1 MDTQRRV
8 AFVPGVPRLF
18 KALRPKDYSESPK
31 SLGQHLKKRRKKLG
45 LFQREAAERMG
56 ILTETYANWEK
67 DTTEPVAAHFRPVTE
82 FLGYDPTPEARTLAE
97 RLEARRR
104 GLGVTFDQI
113 AGYLGWDPATLTRYL
128 NGTWRILA
136 NRMTALELLLSAKS
150 TDLADI
156 HRLPRR
162 LRRSGRSAST

>member
-1 MDTQRRV
+1 M
-8 AFVPGVPRLF
+8 GVPVTL
-18 KALRPKDYSESPK
+18 KSLRKKGYSEDPK
-31 SLGQHLKKRRKKLG
+31 TLGEHLKKRRKKLG

-113 AGYLGWDPATLTRYL
+113 AGYLGWDPATLTQYL
-128 NGTWRILA
+128 NGTWRIPV
-136 NRMTALELLLSAKS
+136 NRMTALEILLSAKT
-150 TDLADI
+150 TDLTGI

-162 LRRSGRSAST
+162 PRRSGRSAST